1 MEQRLVVPFEKE
13 TFEFK
18 VNDVVSFRIRSSGV
32 EAQKPA
38 DGAIFT
44 FPPKFLAVI
53 AHFGEWKPLSS
64 LFDECDLAELGIPQL
79 VSFARALIEGGVLVA
94 RRPTNGA
101 FCLEDFRDTAEIW
114 SDWGPAL
121 GYYLASRTRADQP
134 FISVEDLD
142 VQLGQKALDEPQPSS
157 YKDYLSHGFIAL
169 PNPLLEY
176 EENADDSLM
185 AALFDRRTHRDF
197 SLEPLTLASV
207 ACLLLLTWGA
217 MAARPNRMGEDV
229 FLRKTS
235 PSGGSLHVTEVY
247 PIILNVDGLLPG
259 VYHYS
264 VRRHGLEQ
272 LSGGDPREWIVEACG
287 GQQWVKKSAA
297 VFLSTA
303 VLRRKAWKYRFARAF
318 RTVHL
323 DVGHLSQTFCL
334 VATSLGLA
342 PFSIGAVRDEIFEQK
357 VGLNYLVEPVVFLN
371 GVGRAAV
378 RVTA

>member
-1 MEQRLVVPFEKE
+1 MSIERE
-13 TFEFK
+13 TLEFK

-32 EAQKPA
+32 EAQKPT
-38 DGAIFT
+38 DGAVFT
-44 FPPKFLAVI
+44 FPPVFLAVI
-53 AHFGEWKPLSS
+53 AHFGDWKPLSS
-64 LFDECDLAELGIPQL
+64 LFDNCGLTELGIPQL

-94 RRPTNGA
+94 RRPTQGVY
-101 FCLEDFRDTAEIW
+101 CLEDFKDTTEIW
-114 SDWGPAL
+114 SDWGPAF
-121 GYYLASRTRADQP
+121 GYYLASRTRANQP

-142 VQLGQKALDEPQPSS
+142 VQLAQKALDEPQPSS
-157 YKDYLSHGFIAL
+157 YKDYPSHHFIAL

-176 EENADDSLM
+176 EDAANDSLS
-185 AALFDRRTHRDF
+185 AALFDRRTNRDF
-197 SLEPLTLASV
+197 SSEALTLKSV
-207 ACLLLLTWGA
+207 ARLLLLTWGA
-217 MAARPNRMGEDV
+217 TAAKPNRMGEDV

-247 PIILNVDGLLPG
+247 PIILNVDGLQHG

-272 LSGGDPREWIVEACG
+272 LSTADPREWIVEACG

-334 VATSLGLA
+334 VATSIGLA

-357 VGLNYLVEPVVFLN
+357 VGLNYLVEPVLFLN
-371 GVGRAAV
+371 GVGRKAAV
-378 RVTA
+378 R